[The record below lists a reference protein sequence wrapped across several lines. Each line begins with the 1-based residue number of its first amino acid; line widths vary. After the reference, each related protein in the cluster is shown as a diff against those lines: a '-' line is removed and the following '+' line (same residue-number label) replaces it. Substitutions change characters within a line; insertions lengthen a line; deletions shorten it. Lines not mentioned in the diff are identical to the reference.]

1 MIMNISTINSKLND
15 SFNENKTNEKDEMD
29 FSMMC
34 DPIVEGIK
42 KNVKDPIDKEEDL
55 LLWNELK
62 TWVTPK
68 DYSYEG
74 FKKLKEGLVSFPPAT
89 APGKVRKQYREYM
102 EKLPKAVRDEMQNI
116 LLFTYGEFARNDGIN
131 SSDWKQVIKAMKKNL
146 GKVGPLDADFG
157 FINRCLDDF
166 SDFDKETKE
175 DESVRQILI

>member
-1 MIMNISTINSKLND
+1 MALNISSLNSTSSLSKIR
-15 SFNENKTNEKDEMD
+15 NESVKGNTD
-29 FSMMC
+29 FSIEN

-146 GKVGPLDADFG
+146 GKVGPLDADFA

-166 SDFDKETKE
+166 SDYDKETKE